1 MYILIQ
7 KLLSTTQPQRHT
19 GKLSITPSEFSEKIV
34 TNQIFEEE
42 LSILIT
48 PGEKFKQVCKV

>member
-1 MYILIQ
+1 MSHVHTYIKI
-7 KLLSTTQPQRHT
+7 T
-19 GKLSITPSEFSEKIV
+19 GKLSITPSEFTEKIV
-34 TNQIFEEE
+34 VNQIFEEV